1 MMTDFVHQVNDK
13 QIFAKLEKRQTSF
26 FLISLHMDLPF
37 STAPIISA
45 QSNPA
50 SFETWQHWL
59 FPSSC
64 TNSGCWCLEYIKS
77 MLYFILMKIKPSKAS
92 TTPSSSASLYTH
104 AHWSYKHHFSPLA
117 LHAGQLAH
125 SNIQLYWNLPT

>member
-1 MMTDFVHQVNDK
+1 
-13 QIFAKLEKRQTSF
+13 
-26 FLISLHMDLPF
+26 MDLPF

-125 SNIQLYWNLPT
+125 SNIQLYWNLPTSSFSRQNIKACSLLLHHITTFIKKLFWINK